1 MIDTLFQHCESL
13 EIAALRH
20 IGRSNEKMIKHTWST
35 EKDLLAWAR
44 FENAESEANIFIRPT
59 PETRHPWLFLDDL
72 SFEKADALSEKYQCI
87 IVETSSRNYQARLL
101 ACRDLTLS
109 ERFEVQRVLAMKI
122 GGDPGSTS
130 GCKFGRLPGFKN
142 RKLGKD
148 FWTQLAALP
157 NSALPKFNPDS
168 ILNTLSPA
176 GACAPLPS
184 ARTRSTGT
192 GNSQSDADFGHVL
205 NRLRF
210 FKDKGWDYLAESRK
224 LEAALVESSR
234 DRKKNPEQYAK
245 LTIQSALKQL

>member
-1 MIDTLFQHCESL
+1 MIDTLFQHCEFL

-44 FENAESEANIFIRPT
+44 FENAANEANIFIRPT

-101 ACRDLTLS
+101 ASRDLTLS

-130 GCKFGRLPGFKN
+130 GCKFGRLSGFKN

-148 FWTQLAALP
+148 FWTNLVALP
-157 NSALPKFNPDS
+157 NESLSKFNPDS
-168 ILNTLSPA
+168 ILNALSPL
-176 GACAPLPS
+176 GPCAPLASGMIGS
-184 ARTRSTGT
+184 A
-192 GNSQSDADFGHVL
+192 GNSQSETDFGYIIG
-205 NRLRF
+205 RLRF
-210 FKDKGWDYLAESRK
+210 FKSKGLDYLAEARK
-224 LEAALVESSR
+224 LEAELAESSR
-234 DRKKNPEQYAK
+234 TRKNNPADYARR
-245 LTIQSALKQL
+245 TVAAALARF

>member
-1 MIDTLFQHCESL
+1 
-13 EIAALRH
+13 
-20 IGRSNEKMIKHTWST
+20 MIKHTLST

-44 FENAESEANIFIRPT
+44 FENAANEANIFIRPT

-101 ACRDLTLS
+101 ANRDLTLS

-157 NSALPKFNPDS
+157 NSTLPKFNPDS
-168 ILNTLSPA
+168 ILNTLPPV
-176 GACAPLPS
+176 GGCAPAS
-184 ARTRSTGT
+184 ASSTYIGNASTGT
-192 GNSQSDADFGHVL
+192 SQSESDFGYVIG
-205 NRLRF
+205 RLRF
-210 FKDKGWDYLAESRK
+210 FKSTGLDYLAESRK
-224 LEAALVESSR
+224 LEAALAESSR
-234 DRKKNPEQYAK
+234 DRKKKPEQYAK
-245 LTIQSALKQL
+245 LTIENALKQL